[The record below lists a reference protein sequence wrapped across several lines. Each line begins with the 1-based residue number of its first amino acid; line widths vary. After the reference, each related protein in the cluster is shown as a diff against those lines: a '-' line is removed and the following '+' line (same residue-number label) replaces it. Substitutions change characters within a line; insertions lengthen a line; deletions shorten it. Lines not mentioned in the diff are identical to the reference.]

1 MSVEE
6 DNKVLVRHIYEL
18 INRGGL
24 AACYE
29 LCAPDYIE
37 HMTDRDM
44 DLEQSKEF
52 EEKFFNDFSDI
63 SVTVDH
69 MVAEG
74 DKVAVLVT
82 WRATQKDT
90 GKKIEM
96 TNANIFKF
104 AHGKWAE
111 SWNVTDI
118 RLAQQLGAI
127 PSQ

>member
-1 MSVEE
+1 MSIEE
-6 DNKVLVRHIYEL
+6 ENKALVRRIYEL
-18 INRGGL
+18 INQGNL
-24 AACYE
+24 SACYE

-37 HMTDRDM
+37 HLTDRDM
-44 DLEQSKEF
+44 NLEQSKEF
-52 EEKFFNDFSDI
+52 EEKFFNDFADI
-63 SVTVDH
+63 GVTLDH
-69 MVAEG
+69 TVAEG

-82 WRATQKDT
+82 WKAAQKST

-96 TNANIFKF
+96 TNSNIFRF